1 MDLFQNQFDLIQNEI
16 GNILNGLATTAL
28 ATVQGSLVEQL
39 NGLFAGLTGLLSGKR
54 SINILQV
61 QQQIQNTLPLLQNL
75 FSSSSVSIQSI
86 FDQFQSSVSGFLS
99 NLSSPQARSALFT
112 ASQQAKGDIADA
124 FNSLLNEAM
133 GHLTSIATSL
143 ANVGLASILGALSG
157 KRGIWDDLTS
167 ALSGI
172 TSTLS
177 GHVDNITSS
186 LVSVGSSLLGSV
198 TPHLQDLQ
206 DQLTNHALNA
216 AQSLLGTLSGISG
229 SLSG

>member
-1 MDLFQNQFDLIQNEI
+1 MDFSLLGQVQTEVVSILGTLASQTLNQLS
-16 GNILNGLATTAL
+16 
-28 ATVQGSLVEQL
+28 GSLTNQL
-39 NGLFAGLTGLLSGKR
+39 NTLLGSLSGLLAGKR
-54 SINILQV
+54 SINLLQV

-99 NLSSPQARSALFT
+99 NLSSPQARSTLLL
-112 ASQQAKGDIADA
+112 ASQQVKGDIADA

>member
-1 MDLFQNQFDLIQNEI
+1 MSFQNKDIFDDLLASV
-16 GNILNGLATTAL
+16 GPILQQLGQQLLVSAL
-28 ATVQGSLVEQL
+28 GSLL
-39 NGLFAGLTGLLSGKR
+39 GKR
-54 SINILQV
+54 DLASLSAYLPYLQ
-61 QQQIQNTLPLLQNL
+61 
-75 FSSSSVSIQSI
+75 
-86 FDQFQSSVSGFLS
+86 QFQSLFNGSVASTLQNVQGIFTQYQSQIQSFLGS
-99 NLSSPQARSALFT
+99 LTSPQARSTLLL

>member
-1 MDLFQNQFDLIQNEI
+1 MSFQNKDIFDDLLSSV
-16 GNILNGLATTAL
+16 GPILQQLGQQLLVSAL
-28 ATVQGSLVEQL
+28 GSLL
-39 NGLFAGLTGLLSGKR
+39 GKR
-54 SINILQV
+54 DLANLSAYLPYLQ
-61 QQQIQNTLPLLQNL
+61 
-75 FSSSSVSIQSI
+75 
-86 FDQFQSSVSGFLS
+86 QFQSLFNGSVSSTLQNVQGIFSQYQSQIQSFLGS
-99 NLSSPQARSALFT
+99 LTNPQARSTLLL

-124 FNSLLNEAM
+124 FNALLNEAM